1 MFYTDADIDD
11 PENITRKITASIKE
25 FSFVMLHNALKNR
38 PVQERDVLLTELY
51 NKVCKLFVK
60 RSDFIR
66 DFSQTVAT
74 FVIIK
79 VRGTQRLMFSKTLH
93 CAAEL
98 CCM

>member
-11 PENITRKITASIKE
+11 PENITRKITASIKA

-38 PVQERDVLLTELY
+38 PVQERDVILTELY

-74 FVIIK
+74 FFIWKGQAYSPSNV
-79 VRGTQRLMFSKTLH
+79 
-93 CAAEL
+93 
-98 CCM
+98 